1 MSDTKQK
8 ILDAAERLIAEQGY
22 AATSLRHIIAQAGV
36 NLASIHYHFGSKEE
50 LLDELIAGKV
60 APINRE
66 RLERLDRALAET
78 APALPAAE
86 VLLRA
91 FMLPMAKAATR
102 DPQFVKVMGRIVAEG
117 LLPSVIAKHFMPV
130 AGRFIGVL
138 RQVLPELPE
147 AEFQWRIHFMT
158 GAISYTMCNSAD
170 APADFETRIGYLIR
184 FVNAGLCAPAGLRV
198 EVIV

>member
-1 MSDTKQK
+1 MSETKQK
-8 ILDAAERLIAEQGY
+8 ILDAAESLIAEQGY

-66 RLERLDRALAET
+66 RLERLERARAEA
-78 APALPAAE
+78 APEPPASEA
-86 VLLRA
+86 VLRA
-91 FMLPMAKAATR
+91 FMLPMAEAATR

-117 LLPSVIAKHFMPV
+117 LMPAVIAKHFMPV
-130 AGRFIGVL
+130 AGRFIAAL
-138 RQVLPELPE
+138 REVLPALPE

-158 GAISYTMCNSAD
+158 GAISHTMCNTAD
-170 APADFETRIGYLIR
+170 APADFVTRIGYLIR
-184 FVNAGLCAPAGLRV
+184 FVNAGLCAPAGQSV
-198 EVIV
+198 EVTV

>member
-22 AATSLRHIIAQAGV
+22 GSTSLRHIIAKAGV

-50 LLDELIAGKV
+50 LLDELIAAKV

-66 RLERLDRALAET
+66 RLERLEQAHAEA
-78 APALPAAE
+78 APAPPSAE
-86 VLLRA
+86 AVLRA
-91 FMLPMAKAATR
+91 FMLPMAQAATR

-117 LLPSVIAKHFMPV
+117 LLPAVIAKHFKPTV
-130 AGRFIGVL
+130 GRFIGVL
-138 RQVLPELPE
+138 RQVVPELAD

-158 GAISYTMCNSAD
+158 GAIAHTMCNSAD

-184 FVNAGLCAPAGLRV
+184 FVNAGLCAPAGKSL
-198 EVIV
+198 EVTV

>member
-1 MSDTKQK
+1 MLETKQK
-8 ILDAAERLIAEQGY
+8 ILDAAESLIAEQGY

-66 RLERLDRALAET
+66 RLERLKRARAEASP
-78 APALPAAE
+78 APPAAE
-86 VLLRA
+86 AVLRA
-91 FMLPMAKAATR
+91 FMLPMAEAASR

-117 LLPSVIAKHFMPV
+117 LLPGVIATHFRPMV
-130 AGRFIGVL
+130 DVFIGAL
-138 RQVLPELPE
+138 REVLPALPE
-147 AEFQWRIHFMT
+147 SEFQWRIHFMT
-158 GAISYTMCNSAD
+158 GAIAHTMCNTAD

-184 FVNAGLCAPAGLRV
+184 FVNAGLCAPAGRTA
-198 EVIV
+198 EVTV